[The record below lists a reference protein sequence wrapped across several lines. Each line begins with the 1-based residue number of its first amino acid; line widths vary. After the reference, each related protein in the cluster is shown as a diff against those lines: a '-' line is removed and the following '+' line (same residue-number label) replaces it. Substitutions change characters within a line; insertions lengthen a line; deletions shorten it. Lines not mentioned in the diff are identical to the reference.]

1 MNEQQTM
8 TPLEGFNA
16 LAKDVLPKIIARVKE
31 LDSRLRDIQGDMQE
45 DLTELRKQ
53 VQKLQEL
60 VDKPKPATRTRK
72 KKKEPEAEPEQT
84 TVPNPNDDVW
94 AAMMA
99 RIKEMYASDMT
110 PEEIAE
116 TLDAPLELV
125 NQALEV

>member
-16 LAKDVLPKIIARVKE
+16 LAKDVLPKVIARVKE
-31 LDSRLRDIQGDMQE
+31 LDSRLRDIQGDLQE
-45 DLTELRKQ
+45 DLAELRRR
-53 VQKLQEL
+53 VQEL
-60 VDKPKPATRTRK
+60 EGKPKPATRTRK
-72 KKKEPEAEPEQT
+72 KKKAAEPEPAPAT
-84 TVPNPNDDVW
+84 PNSTDDAWV
-94 AAMMA
+94 AMMG
-99 RIKEMYASDMT
+99 RIKEMYAADMT